1 MKPKCVIMS
10 ASGEKSFTADQVK
23 ELRDSLSVDFL
34 TILEPL
40 DDEKFIR
47 HAKDAEILAV
57 TRRSIKDFNRQIID
71 ALPHLKALAI
81 YSTGYEW
88 VDMEY
93 MRKKNI
99 AVSFLPEYCTISVAE
114 HTLAMILTMMRRTHM
129 SFDKVRGL
137 IPEETSLR
145 GYELRDKNVGII
157 GLGRIGSEIARLL
170 KALHTNVCYYDIRSI
185 EYPAA
190 EFKPRQKL
198 LEQSDLIVLAC
209 SKKRNEAPI
218 IGAEELTKIKKGAFL
233 INPARSDLV
242 EIRAVV
248 DALKEKRLMGYAV
261 DDNIGDFSAELDYG
275 RILQTGHTAW
285 YSTEAIERGTSQWAK
300 NVIGMAGVKTGSHAN
315 IL

>member
-1 MKPKCVIMS
+1 
-10 ASGEKSFTADQVK
+10 
-23 ELRDSLSVDFL
+23 
-34 TILEPL
+34 
-40 DDEKFIR
+40 
-47 HAKDAEILAV
+47 
-57 TRRSIKDFNRQIID
+57 
-71 ALPHLKALAI
+71 
-81 YSTGYEW
+81 
-88 VDMEY
+88 MEY

-114 HTLAMILTMMRRTHM
+114 HTLAMLLTMLRRTHM

-145 GYELRDKNVGII
+145 GYELRGKHVGII

-170 KALHTNVCYYDIRSI
+170 KAMHTNVCYYDIRSI

-190 EFKPRQKL
+190 EYKPRQKL
-198 LEQSDLIVLAC
+198 LEQSDIIILAC

-218 IGAEELTKIKKGAFL
+218 IGAEELAKMKKGAFL

-242 EIRAVV
+242 NNRAVV

-261 DDNIGDFSAELDYG
+261 DDDIGDYSSELDYG

-285 YSTEAIERGTSQWAK
+285 YSTEAIERGTGQWVK
-300 NVIGMAGVKTGSHAN
+300 NVIEMAGVKTGSHAN